1 MRILEPA
8 TVSGSASHGEDL
20 PARASTG
27 AEREAHVEAERET
40 VLSKR
45 RGRDAT
51 ATSRLETRWRW
62 RGRRPA
68 RGLHEQGLGLQALV
82 WITGGATLPQKA
94 VLLLPPFPLPTCVTQ
109 VSGHLSPGA
118 SGSPKAAQWQRRRRG
133 SLMAGCLQ
141 TRAFIHSS
149 L

>member
-1 MRILEPA
+1 M
-8 TVSGSASHGEDL
+8 D
-20 PARASTG
+20 
-27 AEREAHVEAERET
+27 AERET

-133 SLMAGCLQ
+133 KPDGGMFADTCIHPLFSLNFFWLG
-141 TRAFIHSS
+141 RYS
-149 L
+149 LWG